1 MIQIFNKSIVKN
13 KNGVF
18 LKKITENSKKTL
30 TFLLNYGSIGVNLG
44 GMFMII
50 GITGNSKDGKLKLSK
65 YLNENYS
72 FKYVDVDKIFDDI
85 LNQHNIK
92 DNWQM
97 KSSLI
102 LKIRNEIDEKLNSIL
117 DNMNENDVIA
127 LDYSLLEDSYVFDC
141 CDLLIKTNSNSN
153 EIAENEIEL
162 LKKHR
167 AGIISSEY
175 ESSKYHLE
183 INFDEDWENQLREYI
198 DYNLKNDTKI
208 TVVVP
213 IYNTA
218 NYLTRC
224 INSITSQTYRNLEI
238 ILIDDGSTDES
249 LQMCNLLAEKDKR
262 IKVVHQENH
271 GLAETRNKGMELAT
285 GEYICFFDSDDYVDN
300 SMLETLLKA
309 IKKTNADVCE

>member
-1 MIQIFNKSIVKN
+1 
-13 KNGVF
+13 
-18 LKKITENSKKTL
+18 
-30 TFLLNYGSIGVNLG
+30 
-44 GMFMII
+44 MII

-65 YLNENYS
+65 YLSENYS
-72 FKYVDVDKIFDDI
+72 FKYVDVDKIFNDI

-127 LDYSLLEDSYVFDC
+127 LDYSLLEDSYVFGR
-141 CDLLIKTNSNSN
+141 CDLLIKTNSTSN

-162 LKKHR
+162 FKKHR

-175 ESSKYHLE
+175 ENSKYHLE

-249 LQMCNLLAEKDKR
+249 L
-262 IKVVHQENH
+262 
-271 GLAETRNKGMELAT
+271 
-285 GEYICFFDSDDYVDN
+285 
-300 SMLETLLKA
+300 
-309 IKKTNADVCE
+309 

>member
-1 MIQIFNKSIVKN
+1 
-13 KNGVF
+13 
-18 LKKITENSKKTL
+18 
-30 TFLLNYGSIGVNLG
+30 
-44 GMFMII
+44 MII

-65 YLNENYS
+65 YLSENYS
-72 FKYVDVDKIFDDI
+72 FKYLDVDKIFDDI

-97 KSSLI
+97 KNSLI

-127 LDYSLLEDSYVFDC
+127 LDYSLLEDSYVFDR

-198 DYNLKNDTKI
+198 DYNLKNDTQKMNFVEES
-208 TVVVP
+208 TLMLKKLKSP
-213 IYNTA
+213 I
-218 NYLTRC
+218 
-224 INSITSQTYRNLEI
+224 
-238 ILIDDGSTDES
+238 
-249 LQMCNLLAEKDKR
+249 EKDK
-262 IKVVHQENH
+262 
-271 GLAETRNKGMELAT
+271 
-285 GEYICFFDSDDYVDN
+285 
-300 SMLETLLKA
+300 
-309 IKKTNADVCE
+309 

>member
-30 TFLLNYGSIGVNLG
+30 TFLLNYGSIGANLG

-127 LDYSLLEDSYVFDC
+127 LDYSLL
-141 CDLLIKTNSNSN
+141 
-153 EIAENEIEL
+153 
-162 LKKHR
+162 
-167 AGIISSEY
+167 
-175 ESSKYHLE
+175 
-183 INFDEDWENQLREYI
+183 
-198 DYNLKNDTKI
+198 
-208 TVVVP
+208 
-213 IYNTA
+213 
-218 NYLTRC
+218 
-224 INSITSQTYRNLEI
+224 
-238 ILIDDGSTDES
+238 
-249 LQMCNLLAEKDKR
+249 
-262 IKVVHQENH
+262 
-271 GLAETRNKGMELAT
+271 
-285 GEYICFFDSDDYVDN
+285 
-300 SMLETLLKA
+300 
-309 IKKTNADVCE
+309 